1 MTNAVREESISIGEM
16 HFTVKIWGDPD
27 GIPVMALHGWLDNA
41 ASFDVLAPML
51 TGCCVA
57 AVDLSG
63 QGYTSHRP
71 YNSSYLIW
79 SDLPELL
86 QIADHLG
93 WDTFNL
99 VGHSRGGMIATLF
112 AIASPMR
119 INRLITL
126 DTLMPMASPAGDA
139 TNNLREYM
147 KNDRHFLKRKREGVK
162 QRPFAS
168 LDLAIAARQKLM
180 PIEDASA
187 RLILE
192 RGTRRVDGGY
202 VWRHDE
208 RLKGR
213 SAVKLTTPQNEVL
226 YADLEAETLFIVA
239 KGSMDRMPGIAEFV
253 ATNNKVTMFPIE
265 GNHHFHMEDQAPEV
279 AKMIVNFLSDGAE

>member
-1 MTNAVREESISIGEM
+1 MSKAFREESIKIGDM
-16 HFTVKIWGDPD
+16 HFAVKIWGDPD

-41 ASFDVLAPML
+41 ASFDVIAPML
-51 TGCCVA
+51 TGCCVV

-99 VGHSRGGMIATLF
+99 IGHSRGGMIATLF

-119 INRLITL
+119 IKRLVTL
-126 DTLMPMASPAGDA
+126 DTLMPMASPTNDA

-147 KNDRHFLKRKREGVK
+147 KNDRHFLKRQREGVK

-192 RGTRRVDGGY
+192 RGTCKVDDGY

-213 SAVKLTTPQNEVL
+213 SAVKLTAAQNKVL
-226 YADLEAETLFIVA
+226 YADLEADTLFIVA
-239 KGSMDRMPGIAEFV
+239 KESMGRMPGIAEFV
-253 ATNNKVTMFPIE
+253 ATNEKVTMVPID
-265 GNHHFHMEDQAPEV
+265 GNHHFHMEEPAPEV
-279 AKMIVNFLSDGAE
+279 AMTIVNFLSDSAE